1 MLCLA
6 YLLLVGLAP
15 VLSAP
20 QDIAS
25 DASDASSPTAAPVAP
40 APTAAP
46 VAPKPTEMPKY
57 VRADKNQ
64 DTREKGHNIGD
75 VYLDCQEK
83 IKTCREMAADPKTA
97 PEGEQC
103 WKKLPD
109 RFTNCNKAAKGTY
122 DCSGAMGSTLLNAK
136 QIQINATE
144 FPPVLGYPGPY
155 DGSDEDKCRYL
166 CQTMDKND
174 CKGWS
179 FGRFQNGDKDKKHC
193 YLYNRIGSTNTDPNG
208 KAQNMVF
215 APRVAKRNKN

>member
-1 MLCLA
+1 
-6 YLLLVGLAP
+6 
-15 VLSAP
+15 
-20 QDIAS
+20 
-25 DASDASSPTAAPVAP
+25 
-40 APTAAP
+40 
-46 VAPKPTEMPKY
+46 MPKY

-64 DTREKGHNIGD
+64 DTRETGHNIGD
-75 VYLDCQEK
+75 VYLDCQKK
-83 IKTCREMAADPKTA
+83 IIKCREMAANASTA
-97 PEGEQC
+97 ANGEDC

-109 RFTNCNKAAKGTY
+109 QFPNCNQAAQGT
-122 DCSGAMGSTLLNAK
+122 
-136 QIQINATE
+136 
-144 FPPVLGYPGPY
+144 Y

-174 CKGWS
+174 GKGWS